1 MKPVKPNEIKFLVY
15 MKSPEGQFEHRFV
28 EIVGNDLY
36 VSKQGKKPTF
46 VNCLKGCYTQTQLN
60 YSLRIPGDDQLNRLF
75 YRIKLRITL
84 TNSFVILFERESEF
98 EVFLKEVNKISDFR
112 EIGDYFQIQ

>member
-1 MKPVKPNEIKFLVY
+1 M
-15 MKSPEGQFEHRFV
+15 
-28 EIVGNDLY
+28 
-36 VSKQGKKPTF
+36 
-46 VNCLKGCYTQTQLN
+46 QTQRN
-60 YSLRIPGDDQLNRLF
+60 YSMRIPGDDQLNKFF

-112 EIGDYFQIQ
+112 EIGDYFEIQQVVIGKGRFGLIKKAKCL